1 MPLHRSGRSG
11 TGCRHRIAGNN
22 RIFRAKPG
30 QGRIGYR
37 QCRAGRACRSGADHA
52 GRRMQRLHDA
62 LPYGDDADAYRIGR
76 AAGGAR
82 SSRRISRSQAGK
94 AVSAV
99 LVKVKDGYS
108 AQQVASNIA
117 KATGIKSLGYVYP
130 GGITA
135 TTKTNLK
142 VIIRYVAVFI
152 TVFWTM
158 GLVVMLAV
166 FSSAMNERKRE
177 FAAYRILGADR
188 ATLVGIIVKESAT
201 IGAIGGVIGVTC
213 TSLVVFPFSGLI
225 AKELQL
231 PYLQIGV
238 GKVAVLIVVA
248 LLFAVLTGLVASLAT
263 AVRLSAPQAYL
274 TLRKGE

>member
-94 AVSAV
+94 AWLTCRISPLQTIPHFGACHCGRHAHCGV
-99 LVKVKDGYS
+99 LWRRAAFHEPEQWVEQHAGTYGRRSDGH
-108 AQQVASNIA
+108 AAEHE
-117 KATGIKSLGYVYP
+117 KP
-130 GGITA
+130 G
-135 TTKTNLK
+135 
-142 VIIRYVAVFI
+142 
-152 TVFWTM
+152 
-158 GLVVMLAV
+158 
-166 FSSAMNERKRE
+166 
-177 FAAYRILGADR
+177 
-188 ATLVGIIVKESAT
+188 
-201 IGAIGGVIGVTC
+201 
-213 TSLVVFPFSGLI
+213 
-225 AKELQL
+225 
-231 PYLQIGV
+231 
-238 GKVAVLIVVA
+238 
-248 LLFAVLTGLVASLAT
+248 
-263 AVRLSAPQAYL
+263 
-274 TLRKGE
+274 